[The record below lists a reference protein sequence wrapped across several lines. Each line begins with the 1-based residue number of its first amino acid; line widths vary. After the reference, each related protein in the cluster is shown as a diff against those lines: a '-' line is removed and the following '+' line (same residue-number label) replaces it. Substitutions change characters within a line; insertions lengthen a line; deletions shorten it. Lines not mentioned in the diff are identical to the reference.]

1 MKTTGLMAL
10 GLAVATL
17 AACDETGMQTTTAAS
32 AGMPSAAEG
41 EQLFMEYCAA
51 CHGADAKGDGRM
63 ARAMRVPPKNLTLL
77 SVRSGDTF
85 PTARVLSTIDGYA
98 RSDIDGPA
106 MPEFGG
112 LLSGE
117 LVPYDSGDGVLT
129 PTPRKL
135 VAITEY
141 LRSIQAAR

>member
-1 MKTTGLMAL
+1 
-10 GLAVATL
+10 
-17 AACDETGMQTTTAAS
+17 
-32 AGMPSAAEG
+32 
-41 EQLFMEYCAA
+41 
-51 CHGADAKGDGRM
+51 M

-106 MPEFGG
+106 MPEFGE